1 MIVATRLL
9 PPVFLRKIPP
19 CFPFLYK
26 FISSSTSMMGRI
38 IYWDI
43 LSTKPQ
49 VPWIFDTSFEMF
61 ILFHIEKFSLCSLD
75 NWKWSHTMSMCLCL
89 PAGMPEPL
97 RRWPVR
103 CCRPK
108 PQRRTRWTAKK
119 KTLTKQTWDFTKE
132 KFWFLLHQINP
143 YDPKTQKKT
152 LTKKPLKIEMIL
164 LMDKILHH
172 LGWLKPYK

>member
-75 NWKWSHTMSMCLCL
+75 NWKRSHTMSMCLCL

-97 RRWPVR
+97 HRWPVR

-119 KTLTKQTWDFTKE
+119 KNADEANMGF
-132 KFWFLLHQINP
+132 HQGKVLIFVAPNQSVWSK
-143 YDPKTQKKT
+143 DSKKNIDKKT
-152 LTKKPLKIEMIL
+152 AENWNDTVDGQNPAPPGMVKT
-164 LMDKILHH
+164 H
-172 LGWLKPYK
+172 

>member
-75 NWKWSHTMSMCLCL
+75 NWKRSHTMPMCLCL

-97 RRWPVR
+97 HRWPVR

-119 KTLTKQTWDFTKE
+119 KKRWRSKHGISPRKSSDFCCTKSIRMIQRLKKKHWQKNRWKLKWYCWWTKSCTTWD
-132 KFWFLLHQINP
+132 
-143 YDPKTQKKT
+143 
-152 LTKKPLKIEMIL
+152 
-164 LMDKILHH
+164 
-172 LGWLKPYK
+172 G